1 MKPSIS
7 RLLLSFL
14 PILICSV
21 TSSSQHSPTVTIPGD
36 WSKANAEGFFTF
48 YLPPSA
54 WDTKLFGIDEFYKE
68 YRIGRMRF
76 TCVHEPMSVTSYERR
91 ERKFGKGFEES
102 VIGVGGKKAY
112 PFNYVQNQRGRKRYH
127 TDLYVG
133 DFPNGEVE
141 LWMRADSWRPKDL
154 EVARRI
160 FRTIKF
166 LQP

>member
-1 MKPSIS
+1 MRKAS
-7 RLLLSFL
+7 LLSTCRL
-14 PILICSV
+14 ALGIQSYSESM
-21 TSSSQHSPTVTIPGD
+21 SSIKSTES
-36 WSKANAEGFFTF
+36 AECD
-48 YLPPSA
+48 LRVS
-54 WDTKLFGIDEFYKE
+54 
-68 YRIGRMRF
+68 
-76 TCVHEPMSVTSYERR
+76 
-91 ERKFGKGFEES
+91 
-102 VIGVGGKKAY
+102 IGVGGKKAY

-141 LWMRADSWRPKDL
+141 LWMRADSWRLKDL

>member
-1 MKPSIS
+1 
-7 RLLLSFL
+7 
-14 PILICSV
+14 
-21 TSSSQHSPTVTIPGD
+21 
-36 WSKANAEGFFTF
+36 
-48 YLPPSA
+48 
-54 WDTKLFGIDEFYKE
+54 
-68 YRIGRMRF
+68 
-76 TCVHEPMSVTSYERR
+76 MSVTSYERR

-102 VIGVGGKKAY
+102 VIEVGGKKAY
-112 PFNYVQNQRGRKRYH
+112 LFNYVQNQRGRKRYH

-141 LWMRADSWRPKDL
+141 LWMRADSWRLKDL